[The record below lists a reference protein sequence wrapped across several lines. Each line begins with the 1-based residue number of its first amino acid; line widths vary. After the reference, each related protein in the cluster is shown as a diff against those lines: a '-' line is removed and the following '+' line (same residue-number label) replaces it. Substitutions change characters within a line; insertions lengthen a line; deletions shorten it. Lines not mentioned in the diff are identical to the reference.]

1 MARKAHP
8 QRIRLLLAD
17 DHPIVLDGIR
27 SHLRAQPEFEIVGQ
41 AANGH
46 EAVQKAKALLP
57 DVVLMDITMPQMNGL
72 EATSHLRK
80 EVPGTKV
87 LILTMHDSKE
97 YISQMIRMGARG
109 YLLKDGSPAELVR
122 AIKAVHAG
130 EVVFASSVSKVLAE
144 VMVNGRRSIEPPP
157 SLTCRER
164 EVLTHIAEGLL
175 NKQIADKLGIGV
187 RTIETHRERIMR
199 KLEIHTVAGLTK
211 YAIQEGLTSL
221 RAPAPSGETLEA
233 CQPLAFAAF

>member
-1 MARKAHP
+1 MARKAHF
-8 QRIRLLLAD
+8 QRIRLLLVD

-27 SHLRAQPEFEIVGQ
+27 SHLLAQPEFEIVGQ
-41 AANGH
+41 AANGL
-46 EAVQKAKALLP
+46 EAIQKAKALLP

-97 YISQMIRMGARG
+97 YIAQMLRMGARG

-130 EVVFASSVSKVLAE
+130 EVVFAASVSKVLAE
-144 VMVNGRRSIEPPP
+144 VMVNGRARSIEPPP

-199 KLEIHTVAGLTK
+199 RLDIHSVAGLTK
-211 YAIQEGLTSL
+211 FAIANGLVSL
-221 RAPAPSGETLEA
+221 ESATVR
-233 CQPLAFAAF
+233 

>member
-1 MARKAHP
+1 MARKASSP
-8 QRIRLLLAD
+8 RIRLLLAD

-27 SHLRAQPEFEIVGQ
+27 SHLREQPEFEVVGQ

-46 EAVQKAKALLP
+46 EAIQKAKALLP

-130 EVVFASSVSKVLAE
+130 EVVFPGQKVRIVWEASLPKLPVDLSWCEAEIYLSLDGGRSFPVIITPVHLDPINRILSFDWSVGNTPTAAAVLDIRFGCEQYFPETRSVQTASSFV
-144 VMVNGRRSIEPPP
+144 
-157 SLTCRER
+157 
-164 EVLTHIAEGLL
+164 
-175 NKQIADKLGIGV
+175 IG
-187 RTIETHRERIMR
+187 
-199 KLEIHTVAGLTK
+199 
-211 YAIQEGLTSL
+211 QS
-221 RAPAPSGETLEA
+221 
-233 CQPLAFAAF
+233 AAY